1 MSPGDGAGRRSA
13 AIQQVKAALEPLLLA
28 SMAFEPGS
36 KEQQALIRAVS
47 ALNPVFG
54 KTAPGGMVPSALQSM
69 AQASA
74 KGPMQGGPPPGIPPS
89 PTPPPGMGKPPA
101 PEGTEL

>member
-1 MSPGDGAGRRSA
+1 
-13 AIQQVKAALEPLLLA
+13 VKAALEPLLLA

-69 AQASA
+69 AQANA
-74 KGPMQGGPPPGIPPS
+74 KGPAAAAPPPGIAPS
-89 PTPPPGMGKPPA
+89 PTPPKGMGGPPT
-101 PEGTEL
+101 EGMEL